1 MTNSIEPRQHRYKY
15 FDLIGMAFI
24 AVVLVSTVAAQK
36 LFAFGPFTLTAGI
49 LVFPFAYIFGDI
61 LCEVYGYAES
71 RRVVWMGFAA
81 NAFMSFI
88 LYVAIVLPPAPG
100 WPLQEQFSA
109 VLGFVPR
116 IVFASLI
123 AYVAGEF
130 TNSYVLAKM
139 KIWSEG
145 RRLWMRTIGS
155 TIAGEG
161 VDTVLFV
168 YIAFIGVLPGGV
180 ILATMV
186 SGYIFKVV
194 YEVLVTPFTYWIV
207 YRLKAAEGVDV
218 YDRYTN
224 FNPFRFD

>member
-1 MTNSIEPRQHRYKY
+1 
-15 FDLIGMAFI
+15 
-24 AVVLVSTVAAQK
+24 
-36 LFAFGPFTLTAGI
+36 
-49 LVFPFAYIFGDI
+49 
-61 LCEVYGYAES
+61 
-71 RRVVWMGFAA
+71 MGFAA